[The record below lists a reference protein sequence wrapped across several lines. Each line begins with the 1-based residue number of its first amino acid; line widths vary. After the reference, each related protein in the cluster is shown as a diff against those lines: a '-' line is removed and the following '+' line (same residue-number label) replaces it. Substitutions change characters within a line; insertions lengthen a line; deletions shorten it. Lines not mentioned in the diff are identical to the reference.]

1 MTAHVGGDQRRAAEA
16 LERMWELCVRHGM
29 RLFAGNGLQMLS
41 TIYTEHLGDPKKGLA
56 FASECLKIAP
66 HYANAHF
73 AAGKAHAALGDQE
86 KAREMFL
93 AAADDAKFL
102 DRQYVVDEDACGW
115 KAFCEIAG
123 TYTAQGD
130 NVTALEWLDRA
141 LTVRPDVRIARL
153 RRAITLEA
161 LGRLDEAASD
171 YDAMHVTFNDEQ
183 SALALVNFLLR
194 HDGRKAIE
202 AIEREY
208 RNLPVETAVAMLL
221 AATALSQRNGWSDG
235 EKHLLCAA
243 ELAPGSAE
251 VLAPLEELYRAR
263 GDEAAIARLR
273 EAENAVAPRTAADF
287 ARRAQIA
294 ISLND
299 FTRAYEL
306 ARTGL
311 SSAPQDAVLHY
322 NAAIAAVNLGA
333 REEALA
339 HLESIESAPGQ
350 VFVQAEYLRAVLLR
364 EMQRYDDAL
373 EALTRMLSVSGPQTD
388 ALLLR
393 GSILDL
399 AGRKEE
405 AEASFREAL
414 PLAKKRAAIELA
426 AFYLREGRPA
436 DAQRVADEAL
446 A

>member
-1 MTAHVGGDQRRAAEA
+1 
-16 LERMWELCVRHGM
+16 
-29 RLFAGNGLQMLS
+29 
-41 TIYTEHLGDPKKGLA
+41 
-56 FASECLKIAP
+56 
-66 HYANAHF
+66 
-73 AAGKAHAALGDQE
+73 
-86 KAREMFL
+86 MFL
-93 AAADDAKFL
+93 AAVDDAKFL

-141 LTVRPDVRIARL
+141 MTVRPDVRIARL

-299 FTRAYEL
+299 FARAYEL